1 MADKTK
7 KPLNQKQQYIVDVL
21 KNLLMTS
28 SFVLE
33 RSILEL
39 KEKDKNFIL
48 NIKSLSPDE
57 FFDLYEHFG
66 IDMRG
71 GTVKQM
77 KGHLLSARYALDVI
91 EDEFVESVPLKE
103 DMN

>member
-1 MADKTK
+1 MADKPK

-21 KNLLMTS
+21 ENLLMTS
-28 SFVLE
+28 SFALE

-39 KEKDKNFIL
+39 KEKDENFIL
-48 NIKSLSPDE
+48 NIKVFQDE
-57 FFDLYEHFG
+57 FLDLYKHFG

-77 KGHLLSARYALDVI
+77 KGHLHFSKICLDVI
-91 EDEFVESVPLKE
+91 EDEFVESLH
-103 DMN
+103 

>member
-1 MADKTK
+1 MTDKPK

-33 RSILEL
+33 KSILQL
-39 KEKDKNFIL
+39 KEKDKDFML
-48 NIKSLSPDE
+48 HIKSLSPDE
-57 FFDLYEHFG
+57 FLDLYEHFG

-77 KGHLLSARYALDVI
+77 KGHLLSARYDLDVI
-91 EDEFVESVPLKE
+91 EDEFVESIPIKE

>member
-39 KEKDKNFIL
+39 KEKAKIL
-48 NIKSLSPDE
+48 SL
-57 FFDLYEHFG
+57 
-66 IDMRG
+66 
-71 GTVKQM
+71 T
-77 KGHLLSARYALDVI
+77 
-91 EDEFVESVPLKE
+91 
-103 DMN
+103 